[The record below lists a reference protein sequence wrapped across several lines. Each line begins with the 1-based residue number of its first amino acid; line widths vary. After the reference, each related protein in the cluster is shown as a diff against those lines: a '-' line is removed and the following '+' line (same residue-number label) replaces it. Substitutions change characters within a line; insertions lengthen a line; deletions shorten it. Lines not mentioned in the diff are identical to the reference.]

1 MSRTDAQPVS
11 KTSKSPVRRFEDL
24 VAWQRAR
31 TLTREV
37 YIATRGSSF
46 ARDFALS
53 NQIQR
58 SSVSVMANIAE
69 GAERM
74 HPKEFHQFLATAKAS
89 CAEVR
94 SHLYVALDIGY
105 IKQDQFEHLM
115 ALAEET
121 ARIIGGLRVAVA
133 KRAQA

>member
-1 MSRTDAQPVS
+1 MSRTVAQPAS
-11 KTSKSPVRRFEDL
+11 KTSKAPVRRFEDL

-37 YIATRGSSF
+37 YLATRGGSF

-58 SSVSVMANIAE
+58 SAVSVMANIAE

-94 SHLYVALDIGY
+94 SHLYVALDIGH

-121 ARIIGGLRVAVA
+121 ARVVGGLRVAIA
-133 KRAQA
+133 KRAEA